1 MCISCPLDT
10 YAATLSST
18 TCSACEVGQ
27 KAPTGSMGCNSEA
40 ALAAATAALQIEH
53 DLLIQQRD
61 LLDQQ
66 NQTCRNEKTKL
77 ELDIRTLQNNITI
90 LESHKLTLLQEKT
103 KLESDTLILQ
113 GDKNSLI
120 VERDTLETKIGSME
134 DQLILAGEHKQIMK
148 DQITRLLL
156 QSAYHN
162 TSWLNEREI
171 LEQEQVNLLE
181 KVDIAEAK
189 ATAAQEEIEKREG
202 SSSVTGGSGSDDVNN
217 KDVEGPTDNGSND
230 VNKNGGTSSSI
241 SCCDQS
247 KADSLVIT
255 MLALFSAFLLCVVM
269 LSCCCLWRKDMILN
283 EIILQNVNGKGKG
296 LTTTSESDLSYLSS
310 SNPSFGQM
318 EMSQVNIVMGGTNNV
333 KRRESLKKKNVKK
346 GRRMKAINDRK
357 LKQNVDKVKKTFGQ
371 LQTKSSV
378 DEDENSIAVV
388 ATGGTNP
395 LYDVSS
401 AVSTAVSSAVSTAV
415 STASKPMMGLHKK
428 NGSFRKHQDEEGR
441 NYYHCEVSNKVQ
453 WEKPEEHDMKVVE
466 HDSIMDPESRRHF
479 FVNKKTGHRTWTDH
493 DA

>member
-1 MCISCPLDT
+1 
-10 YAATLSST
+10 
-18 TCSACEVGQ
+18 
-27 KAPTGSMGCNSEA
+27 
-40 ALAAATAALQIEH
+40 
-53 DLLIQQRD
+53 LIQERD
-61 LLDQQ
+61 LSQRKTTLI
-66 NQTCRNEKTKL
+66 NQTCRNEKTIL
-77 ELDIRTLQNNITI
+77 ELDIRILQNNITTLLSNNLL

-269 LSCCCLWRKDMILN
+269 SCCCVWRKDMILN

-333 KRRESLKKKNVKK
+333 ERRESLKKKNVKK
-346 GRRMKAINDRK
+346 GRMKAINDRK
-357 LKQNVDKVKKTFGQ
+357 LKQNVDKVKKT
-371 LQTKSSV
+371 
-378 DEDENSIAVV
+378 
-388 ATGGTNP
+388 
-395 LYDVSS
+395 
-401 AVSTAVSSAVSTAV
+401 
-415 STASKPMMGLHKK
+415 
-428 NGSFRKHQDEEGR
+428 
-441 NYYHCEVSNKVQ
+441 
-453 WEKPEEHDMKVVE
+453 
-466 HDSIMDPESRRHF
+466 
-479 FVNKKTGHRTWTDH
+479 
-493 DA
+493 

>member
-1 MCISCPLDT
+1 MCISCPIDT
-10 YAATLSST
+10 FAATLSST
-18 TCSACEVGQ
+18 TCNACEVGQ
-27 KAPTGSMGCNSEA
+27 KAPAGSMGCNSEA
-40 ALAAATAALQIEH
+40 ALAAATAALQIEY
-53 DLLIQQRD
+53 DLLIQERN
-61 LLDQQ
+61 LLNQQ
-66 NQTCRNEKTKL
+66 NQTCRNEKIKL
-77 ELDIRTLQNNITI
+77 ELDIRTLQNNITAFK
-90 LESHKLTLLQEKT
+90 SHKLTLQQEKT
-103 KLESDTLILQ
+103 KLESDQLILQ

-120 VERDTLETKIGSME
+120 VERDALKTKIGSME

-148 DQITRLLL
+148 DQITRLRL

-189 ATAAQEEIEKREG
+189 VAAAQEEIEKRDG
-202 SSSVTGGSGSDDVNN
+202 SSSVTGGSGSNDVNN

-230 VNKNGGTSSSI
+230 DNSNGGTSNSI
-241 SCCDQS
+241 SCSDQS

-255 MLALFSAFLLCVVM
+255 MLALFSAFLLC
-269 LSCCCLWRKDMILN
+269 LLLCTCCCVWRKDMILN

-296 LTTTSESDLSYLSS
+296 LTATPESDVSYLSS
-310 SNPSFGQM
+310 SNPSFGQL

-333 KRRESLKKKNVKK
+333 ERRESLKKKNVKK
-346 GRRMKAINDRK
+346 GRMKAINDRK

-401 AVSTAVSSAVSTAV
+401 VVSSAV
-415 STASKPMMGLHKK
+415 STASKPMLGLHKK

-453 WEKPEEHDMKVVE
+453 WEKPEEHKMKVVE
-466 HDSIMDPESRRHF
+466 HDSIMDPESRRHY
-479 FVNKKTGHRTWTDH
+479 FVNKKTGRRTWTDH